1 MDYTI
6 DVKKYGQYF
15 CVPKKIIEEN
25 LAFCSGLALKVI
37 LIILSHNTPISLD
50 EIAKVLCVLT
60 GDVRQAIEF
69 WESKGIE
76 FIKYKKHDE
85 INVVTT
91 VTSTQNNSAST
102 QSIKPPQ
109 TATKQVNDFKVSP
122 ISRSELNK
130 LIKEDNDIYFLVEEA
145 QVQMG
150 KLLNSQEIETLVSLY
165 TYCGV
170 SIDVILMAIGYCK
183 NIDKSNMNYI
193 KKVVLSWNEN
203 GIDTLEKAEKY
214 IILLSQTY
222 ENENTIKS
230 AFGIDRKLSSKEI
243 KLADKWISE
252 FGFDIK
258 MIRLAYERTIDN
270 IGKISF
276 AYIDTILTSWHR
288 DGIKNPM
295 QAQEQD
301 KKRSM
306 TKNSSSTGTYK
317 KNSYGNSS
325 FDMDDINKLIMK

>member
-6 DVKKYGQYF
+6 DVKKYGEYF

-50 EIAKVLCVLT
+50 EIAKNLCVLT
-60 GDVRQAIEF
+60 GDVRQAIEY
-69 WESKGIE
+69 WETKGIE
-76 FIKYKKHDE
+76 FIKYKKHDNE
-85 INVVTT
+85 VNMATT
-91 VTSTQNNSAST
+91 TTATSTQT
-102 QSIKPPQ
+102 IDPPK
-109 TATKQVNDFKVSP
+109 TTTKQVNDFKVSP
-122 ISRSELNK
+122 ISRSEINK

-150 KLLNSQEIETLVSLY
+150 KLLNSQEIETLISLY

-252 FGFDIK
+252 FGFDVK

-288 DGIKNPM
+288 DSIKTPI

-306 TKNSSSTGTYK
+306 PRNNSIAGTQK
-317 KNSYGNSS
+317 ENSYGNSS